1 MDIKTTQHGVII
13 GRFQTPE
20 LHSEHIKLINYVLNR
35 HEKVLLF
42 LGVSP
47 TLGNKK
53 HPMDFI
59 TRKYMIEEQFG
70 FSQLTIM
77 PLSDNK
83 SNEIWS
89 KQLDSKIKEVFPLGS
104 VTIYGSRDSFIPYYS
119 GVNKTLELEPEVFIS
134 ATDIRET
141 VAKKVIA
148 SSEFRAGIIYS
159 VYNQFPVV
167 YSTVDVA
174 IIKDD
179 EILLGQ
185 KPGETDW
192 RFIGGFVDITDETD
206 EAAAKREAMEET
218 GLELADFEY
227 VCSMNITDWRYRG
240 MKDRSIMTRFFKAK
254 YIFGCPQ
261 PNDDICAL
269 KWFKITPELE
279 NVLVGEHKKLFKK
292 LKKCV

>member
-20 LHSEHIKLINYVLNR
+20 LHSEHIKLIQYVLDR
-35 HEKVLLF
+35 HEKVILF

-47 TLGNKK
+47 TLANKK

-70 FSQLTIM
+70 ISKLTIM

-119 GVNKTLELEPEVFIS
+119 GVNKTLELQPDVFVS
-134 ATDIRET
+134 ATDIRE
-141 VAKKVIA
+141 VASKKVIS

-167 YSTVDVA
+167 YSTVDIA

-185 KPGETDW
+185 KLGETEW
-192 RFIGGFVDITDETD
+192 RFIGGFVDTTDESD
-206 EAAAKREAMEET
+206 EAAAKRETLEET
-218 GLELADFEY
+218 GLEVADLEY
-227 VCSMNITDWRYRG
+227 VCSMQVEDWRYRG
-240 MKDRSIMTRFFKAK
+240 IKDRSIMTRFFKAK
-254 YIFGCPQ
+254 YIFGCPTPQ
-261 PNDDICAL
+261 DDINAL
-269 KWFKITPELE
+269 KWFKLTPELK
-279 NVLVGEHKKLFKK
+279 NILVEEHKKLFKK
-292 LKKCV
+292 LVK

>member
-20 LHSEHIKLINYVLNR
+20 LHSEHIKLIQYVLDR
-35 HEKVLLF
+35 HEKVILF

-47 TLGNKK
+47 TLANKK

-70 FSQLTIM
+70 ISKLTIM

-104 VTIYGSRDSFIPYYS
+104 VTIYGSRDSFIPYYF
-119 GVNKTLELEPEVFIS
+119 GVNKTLELQPDVFVS
-134 ATDIRET
+134 ATDIRE
-141 VAKKVIA
+141 VASKKVIG

-159 VYNQFPVV
+159 VYNQFPTV
-167 YSTVDVA
+167 YGTVDVA

-185 KPGETDW
+185 KLNETEW
-192 RFIGGFVDITDETD
+192 RFIGGFVDTTDESD
-206 EAAAKREAMEET
+206 EAAAKRETLEET
-218 GLELADFEY
+218 SLEVADLEY
-227 VCSMNITDWRYRG
+227 VCSMQVEDWRYRG
-240 MKDRSIMTRFFKAK
+240 IKDRSIMTRFFKAK
-254 YIFGCPQ
+254 YIFGCPTPQ
-261 PNDDICAL
+261 DDINAL
-269 KWFKITPELE
+269 KWFKLTPELE
-279 NVLVGEHKKLFKK
+279 NMLVEEHKKLFKK
-292 LKKCV
+292 LIK

>member
-20 LHSEHIKLINYVLNR
+20 LHSEHIKLIQYVLDR
-35 HEKVLLF
+35 HEKVILF

-47 TLGNKK
+47 TLANKK

-70 FSQLTIM
+70 ISKLTIM

-104 VTIYGSRDSFIPYYS
+104 VTIYGSRDSFIPYYF
-119 GVNKTLELEPEVFIS
+119 GVNKTLELQPDVFVS
-134 ATDIRET
+134 ATDIRE
-141 VAKKVIA
+141 VASKKVIS

-185 KPGETDW
+185 KLGETQW
-192 RFIGGFVDITDETD
+192 RFIGGFVDTTDESD
-206 EAAAKREAMEET
+206 EAAAKRETLEET
-218 GLELADFEY
+218 SLEVADFEY
-227 VCSMNITDWRYRG
+227 ICSMQVEDWRYRG
-240 MKDRSIMTRFFKAK
+240 IKDRSIMTRFFKAK
-254 YIFGCPQ
+254 YIFGCPTPQ
-261 PNDDICAL
+261 DDINAL

-279 NVLVGEHKKLFKK
+279 NMLVEEHKKLFKK
-292 LKKCV
+292 LIK

>member
-20 LHSEHIKLINYVLNR
+20 LHSEHIKLINYVLDR
-35 HEKVLLF
+35 HEKVILF

-47 TLGNKK
+47 TLANKK

-70 FSQLTIM
+70 ISKLTIM

-83 SNEIWS
+83 SDEIWS

-104 VTIYGSRDSFIPYYS
+104 VTIYGSRDSFIPYYK
-119 GVNKTLELEPEVFIS
+119 GVNKTLELQPDVFVS
-134 ATDIRET
+134 ATDIREL
-141 VAKKVIA
+141 ASKKVIS

-167 YSTVDVA
+167 YSTVDIA

-185 KPGETDW
+185 KMNETEW
-192 RFIGGFVDITDETD
+192 RFIGGFVDVTDESD
-206 EAAAKREAMEET
+206 EFAAKRETLEET
-218 GLELADFEY
+218 GLEVAELEY
-227 VCSMNITDWRYRG
+227 VCSMPVNDWRYRG

-254 YIFGCPQ
+254 YIFGCPTPQ
-261 PNDDICAL
+261 DDINAL
-269 KWFKITPELE
+269 KWFKLTPELE
-279 NVLVGEHKKLFKK
+279 NILVEEHKKLFKK
-292 LKKCV
+292 IC

>member
-20 LHSEHIKLINYVLNR
+20 LHSEHIKLIQYVLDR
-35 HEKVLLF
+35 HEKVILF

-47 TLGNKK
+47 TLANKK

-70 FSQLTIM
+70 ISKLTIM

-104 VTIYGSRDSFIPYYS
+104 VTIYGSRDSFIPYYF
-119 GVNKTLELEPEVFIS
+119 GVNKTLELQPDVFVS
-134 ATDIRET
+134 ATDIRE
-141 VAKKVIA
+141 VASKKVIS

-185 KPGETDW
+185 KLGETQW
-192 RFIGGFVDITDETD
+192 RFIGGFVDTTDESD
-206 EAAAKREAMEET
+206 EASAKRETLEET
-218 GLELADFEY
+218 GLEVADFEY
-227 VCSMNITDWRYRG
+227 ICSMPVNDWRYRG
-240 MKDRSIMTRFFKAK
+240 IKDRSIMTRFFKAK
-254 YIFGCPQ
+254 YIFGCPTPQ
-261 PNDDICAL
+261 DDINAL
-269 KWFKITPELE
+269 KWFKLTPELE
-279 NVLVGEHKKLFKK
+279 NMLVEEHKKLFKK
-292 LKKCV
+292 LIK

>member
-20 LHSEHIKLINYVLNR
+20 LHSEHIKLIQYVLDR
-35 HEKVLLF
+35 HEKVILF

-47 TLGNKK
+47 TLANKK

-70 FSQLTIM
+70 ISKLTIM

-104 VTIYGSRDSFIPYYS
+104 VTIYGSRDSFIPYYF
-119 GVNKTLELEPEVFIS
+119 GVNKTLELQPDVFVS
-134 ATDIRET
+134 ATDIRE
-141 VAKKVIA
+141 VASKKVIS

-167 YSTVDVA
+167 YSTVDIA

-185 KPGETDW
+185 KLGETEW
-192 RFIGGFVDITDETD
+192 RFIGGFVDTTDESD
-206 EAAAKREAMEET
+206 EAAAKRETLEET
-218 GLELADFEY
+218 SLEVADLEY
-227 VCSMNITDWRYRG
+227 VCSMQVEDWRYRG
-240 MKDRSIMTRFFKAK
+240 IKDRSIMTRFFKAK
-254 YIFGCPQ
+254 YIFGCPTPQ
-261 PNDDICAL
+261 DDINAL
-269 KWFKITPELE
+269 KWFKLTPELE
-279 NVLVGEHKKLFKK
+279 NMFVEEHKKLFKK
-292 LKKCV
+292 LIK

>member
-20 LHSEHIKLINYVLNR
+20 LHSEHIKLIQYVLDR
-35 HEKVLLF
+35 HEKVILF

-47 TLGNKK
+47 TLANKK

-70 FSQLTIM
+70 ISKLTIM
-77 PLSDNK
+77 PLSDK
-83 SNEIWS
+83 KYDDVWS
-89 KQLDSKIKEVFPLGS
+89 KQLDSKIKEIFPLGS
-104 VTIYGSRDSFIPYYS
+104 VTIYGSRDSFIPYYK
-119 GVNKTLELEPEVFIS
+119 GVNKTLELQPDVFVS
-134 ATDIRET
+134 ATDVREL
-141 VAKKVIA
+141 ASKKIIS

-185 KPGETDW
+185 KLGETEW
-192 RFIGGFVDITDETD
+192 RFIGGFVDTTDESD
-206 EAAAKREAMEET
+206 EAAAKRETLEET
-218 GLELADFEY
+218 GLEVSDLEY
-227 VCSMNITDWRYRG
+227 VCSMPVNDWRYRG
-240 MKDRSIMTRFFKAK
+240 IKDRSIMTRFFKAK
-254 YIFGCPQ
+254 YIFGCPTPQ
-261 PNDDICAL
+261 DDINAL

-279 NVLVGEHKKLFKK
+279 NILVEEHKKLFKK
-292 LKKCV
+292 IC

>member
-20 LHSEHIKLINYVLNR
+20 LHSEHIKLIQYVLDR
-35 HEKVLLF
+35 HEKVILF

-47 TLGNKK
+47 TLANKK

-70 FSQLTIM
+70 ISKLTIM

-104 VTIYGSRDSFIPYYS
+104 VTIYGSRDSFIPYYF
-119 GVNKTLELEPEVFIS
+119 GVNKTLELQPDVFVS
-134 ATDIRET
+134 ATDIRE
-141 VAKKVIA
+141 VASKKVIS

-174 IIKDD
+174 IIKND

-185 KPGETDW
+185 KLGETEW
-192 RFIGGFVDITDETD
+192 RFIGGFVDTTDESD
-206 EAAAKREAMEET
+206 EAAAKRETLEET
-218 GLELADFEY
+218 SLEVADLEY
-227 VCSMNITDWRYRG
+227 VCSMQVEDWRYRG
-240 MKDRSIMTRFFKAK
+240 IKDRSIMTRFFKAK
-254 YIFGCPQ
+254 YIFGCPTPQ
-261 PNDDICAL
+261 DDINAL
-269 KWFKITPELE
+269 KWFKLTPELE
-279 NVLVGEHKKLFKK
+279 NILVEEHKKLFKK
-292 LKKCV
+292 LIK

>member
-20 LHSEHIKLINYVLNR
+20 LHSEHIKLIQYVLDR
-35 HEKVLLF
+35 HEKVILF

-47 TLGNKK
+47 TLANKK

-70 FSQLTIM
+70 ISKLTIM

-104 VTIYGSRDSFIPYYS
+104 VTIYGSRDSFIPYYF
-119 GVNKTLELEPEVFIS
+119 GVNKTLELQPDVFVS
-134 ATDIRET
+134 ATDIRE
-141 VAKKVIA
+141 VASKKVIG

-159 VYNQFPVV
+159 VYNQFPTV
-167 YSTVDVA
+167 YGTVDVA

-185 KPGETDW
+185 KLGETQW
-192 RFIGGFVDITDETD
+192 RFIGGFVDTTDESD
-206 EAAAKREAMEET
+206 EAAAKRETLEET
-218 GLELADFEY
+218 GLEVAKLEY
-227 VCSMNITDWRYRG
+227 ICSMQVEDWRYRG
-240 MKDRSIMTRFFKAK
+240 IKDRSIMTRFFKAK
-254 YIFGCPQ
+254 YIFGCPTPQ
-261 PNDDICAL
+261 DDINAL
-269 KWFKITPELE
+269 KWFKLTPELE
-279 NVLVGEHKKLFKK
+279 NMLVEEHKKLFKK
-292 LKKCV
+292 LIK

>member
-20 LHSEHIKLINYVLNR
+20 LHSEHIKLIQYVLDR
-35 HEKVLLF
+35 HEKVILF

-47 TLGNKK
+47 TLANKK

-70 FSQLTIM
+70 ISKLTIM

-104 VTIYGSRDSFIPYYS
+104 VTIYGSRDSFIPYYF
-119 GVNKTLELEPEVFIS
+119 GVNKTLELQPDVFVS
-134 ATDIRET
+134 ATDIRE
-141 VAKKVIA
+141 VASKKVIS

-174 IIKDD
+174 IIKND

-185 KPGETDW
+185 KLGETEW
-192 RFIGGFVDITDETD
+192 RFIGGFVDPTDESD
-206 EAAAKREAMEET
+206 EIAAKRETLEET
-218 GLELADFEY
+218 GLEVADFEY
-227 VCSMNITDWRYRG
+227 ICSMQIEDWRYRG
-240 MKDRSIMTRFFKAK
+240 IKDRSIMTRFFKAK
-254 YIFGCPQ
+254 YIFGCPTPQ
-261 PNDDICAL
+261 DDINAL

-279 NVLVGEHKKLFKK
+279 NMLVEEHKKLFKK
-292 LKKCV
+292 LIK

>member
-20 LHSEHIKLINYVLNR
+20 LHSEHIKLIQYVLDR
-35 HEKVLLF
+35 HEKVILF

-47 TLGNKK
+47 TLANKK

-70 FSQLTIM
+70 ISKLTIM

-104 VTIYGSRDSFIPYYS
+104 VTIYGSRDSFIPYYF
-119 GVNKTLELEPEVFIS
+119 GVNKTLELQPDVFVS
-134 ATDIRET
+134 ATDIRE
-141 VAKKVIA
+141 VASKKVIS

-159 VYNQFPVV
+159 VYNQFPTV
-167 YSTVDVA
+167 YGTVDVA

-185 KPGETDW
+185 KSGETDW
-192 RFIGGFVDITDETD
+192 RFIGGFVDITDQSD
-206 EAAAKREAMEET
+206 EDAAKRETLEET
-218 GLELADFEY
+218 GLEVADLEY
-227 VCSMNITDWRYRG
+227 VCSMQVEDWRYRG
-240 MKDRSIMTRFFKAK
+240 IKDRSIMTRFFKAK
-254 YIFGCPQ
+254 YIFGCPTPQ
-261 PNDDICAL
+261 DDINAL
-269 KWFKITPELE
+269 KWFKLTPELE
-279 NVLVGEHKKLFKK
+279 NMLVEEHKKLFKK
-292 LKKCV
+292 LIK

>member
-20 LHSEHIKLINYVLNR
+20 LHSEHIKLIQYVLDR
-35 HEKVLLF
+35 HEKVILF

-47 TLGNKK
+47 TLANKK

-70 FSQLTIM
+70 ISKLTIM

-104 VTIYGSRDSFIPYYS
+104 VTIYGSRDSFIPYYF
-119 GVNKTLELEPEVFIS
+119 GVNKTLELQPDVFVS
-134 ATDIRET
+134 ATDIRE
-141 VAKKVIA
+141 VASKKVIG

-159 VYNQFPVV
+159 VYNQFPIV

-185 KPGETDW
+185 KLGETQW
-192 RFIGGFVDITDETD
+192 RFIGGFVDTTDESD
-206 EAAAKREAMEET
+206 EAAAKRETLEET
-218 GLELADFEY
+218 SLEVADLEY
-227 VCSMNITDWRYRG
+227 VCSMQVEDWRYRSI
-240 MKDRSIMTRFFKAK
+240 KDRSIMTRFFKAK
-254 YIFGCPQ
+254 YIFGCPTPQ
-261 PNDDICAL
+261 DDINAL
-269 KWFKITPELE
+269 KWFKLTPELE
-279 NVLVGEHKKLFKK
+279 NMLVEEHKKLFKK
-292 LKKCV
+292 LIK

>member
-20 LHSEHIKLINYVLNR
+20 LHSEHIKLIQYVLDR
-35 HEKVLLF
+35 HEKVILF

-47 TLGNKK
+47 TLANKK

-70 FSQLTIM
+70 ISKLTIM

-104 VTIYGSRDSFIPYYS
+104 VTIYGSRDSFIPYYF
-119 GVNKTLELEPEVFIS
+119 GVNKTLELQPDVFVS
-134 ATDIRET
+134 ATDIRE
-141 VAKKVIA
+141 VASKKVIS

-159 VYNQFPVV
+159 VYNQFPIV

-174 IIKDD
+174 IIKND

-185 KPGETDW
+185 KLGETQW
-192 RFIGGFVDITDETD
+192 RFIGGFVDTTDESD
-206 EAAAKREAMEET
+206 EAAAKRETLEET
-218 GLELADFEY
+218 SLEVADLEY
-227 VCSMNITDWRYRG
+227 VCSMQVEDWRYRG
-240 MKDRSIMTRFFKAK
+240 IKDRSIMTRFFKAK
-254 YIFGCPQ
+254 YIFGCPTPQ
-261 PNDDICAL
+261 DDINAL
-269 KWFKITPELE
+269 KWFKLTPELE
-279 NVLVGEHKKLFKK
+279 NMLVEEHKKLFKK
-292 LKKCV
+292 LIK

>member
-20 LHSEHIKLINYVLNR
+20 LHSEHIKLINYVLDK
-35 HEKVLLF
+35 HEKVILF

-47 TLGNKK
+47 TLANKK

-70 FSQLTIM
+70 ISKLIIM

-83 SNEIWS
+83 SDEIWS

-104 VTIYGSRDSFIPYYS
+104 VTIYGSRDSFIPYYK
-119 GVNKTLELEPEVFIS
+119 GVNKTLELQPDVFVS
-134 ATDIRET
+134 ATDIREL
-141 VAKKVIA
+141 ASKKVI
-148 SSEFRAGIIYS
+148 SSPEFRAGIIYS

-167 YSTVDVA
+167 YSTVDIA

-185 KPGETDW
+185 KLGENEW
-192 RFIGGFVDITDETD
+192 RFIGGFVDNTDESD
-206 EAAAKREAMEET
+206 EAAAKREALEET
-218 GLELADFEY
+218 GLEVADLEY
-227 VCSMNITDWRYRG
+227 ICSMPVNDWRYRRI
-240 MKDRSIMTRFFKAK
+240 KDRSIMTRFFKAK
-254 YIFGCPQ
+254 YIFGCPTPQ
-261 PNDDICAL
+261 DDINAL
-269 KWFKITPELE
+269 KWFKLTPELE
-279 NVLVGEHKKLFKK
+279 NILVEEHKKL
-292 LKKCV
+292 LKKIC

>member
-20 LHSEHIKLINYVLNR
+20 LHSEHIKLIQYVLDR
-35 HEKVLLF
+35 HEKIILF
-42 LGVSP
+42 IGVSP
-47 TLGNKK
+47 TLANKK

-70 FSQLTIM
+70 ISKLTIM

-104 VTIYGSRDSFIPYYS
+104 VTIYGSRDSFIPYYF
-119 GVNKTLELEPEVFIS
+119 GVNKTLELQPDVFVS
-134 ATDIRET
+134 ATDIRE
-141 VAKKVIA
+141 VASKKVIS

-174 IIKDD
+174 IIKND

-185 KPGETDW
+185 KLGETQW
-192 RFIGGFVDITDETD
+192 RFIGGFVDTTDESD
-206 EAAAKREAMEET
+206 EAAAKRETLEET
-218 GLELADFEY
+218 SLEVADLEY
-227 VCSMNITDWRYRG
+227 ICSMQVEDWRYRG
-240 MKDRSIMTRFFKAK
+240 IKDRSIMTRFFKAK
-254 YIFGCPQ
+254 YIFGCPTPQ
-261 PNDDICAL
+261 DDINAL
-269 KWFKITPELE
+269 KWFKLTPELE
-279 NVLVGEHKKLFKK
+279 NMLVEEHKKLFKK
-292 LKKCV
+292 LIK

>member
-20 LHSEHIKLINYVLNR
+20 LHSEHIKLIQYVLDR
-35 HEKVLLF
+35 HEKVILF

-47 TLGNKK
+47 TLANKK

-70 FSQLTIM
+70 ISKLTIM

-104 VTIYGSRDSFIPYYS
+104 VTIYGSRDSFIPYYF
-119 GVNKTLELEPEVFIS
+119 GVNKTLELQPDVFVS
-134 ATDIRET
+134 ATDIRE
-141 VAKKVIA
+141 VASKKVIS

-185 KPGETDW
+185 KLGETQW
-192 RFIGGFVDITDETD
+192 RFIGGFVDTTDESD
-206 EAAAKREAMEET
+206 EAAAKRETLEET
-218 GLELADFEY
+218 SLEVADLEY
-227 VCSMNITDWRYRG
+227 VCSMQVEDWRYRSI
-240 MKDRSIMTRFFKAK
+240 KDRSIMTRFFKAK
-254 YIFGCPQ
+254 YIFGCPTPQ
-261 PNDDICAL
+261 DDINAL
-269 KWFKITPELE
+269 KWFKLTPELE
-279 NVLVGEHKKLFKK
+279 NMLVEEHKKLFKK
-292 LKKCV
+292 LIK

>member
-20 LHSEHIKLINYVLNR
+20 LHSEHTKLIQYVLDR
-35 HEKVLLF
+35 HEKVILF

-47 TLGNKK
+47 TLANKK

-59 TRKYMIEEQFG
+59 TRKYMVEEQFG
-70 FSQLTIM
+70 ISKLTIM

-119 GVNKTLELEPEVFIS
+119 GINKTLELEPEVFIS
-134 ATDIRET
+134 ATDVREL
-141 VAKKVIA
+141 ASKKVIG

-174 IIKDD
+174 IIKND

-185 KPGETDW
+185 KLGETEW
-192 RFIGGFVDITDETD
+192 RFIGGFVDPTDESD
-206 EAAAKREAMEET
+206 EIAAKRETLEET
-218 GLELADFEY
+218 GLEVADFEY
-227 VCSMNITDWRYRG
+227 ICSMQIEDWRYRG
-240 MKDRSIMTRFFKAK
+240 IKDRSIMTRFFKAK
-254 YIFGCPQ
+254 YIFGCPTPQ
-261 PNDDICAL
+261 DDINAL
-269 KWFKITPELE
+269 KWFKLTPELE
-279 NVLVGEHKKLFKK
+279 NILVEEHKKLFKK
-292 LKKCV
+292 LINV

>member
-20 LHSEHIKLINYVLNR
+20 LHSEHIKLIQYVLDR
-35 HEKVLLF
+35 HEKVILF

-47 TLGNKK
+47 TLANKK

-70 FSQLTIM
+70 ISKLTIM

-104 VTIYGSRDSFIPYYS
+104 VTIYGSRDSFIPYYF
-119 GVNKTLELEPEVFIS
+119 GVNKTLELQPDVFVS
-134 ATDIRET
+134 ATDIRE
-141 VAKKVIA
+141 VASKKVIG

-159 VYNQFPVV
+159 VYNQFPTV
-167 YSTVDVA
+167 YGTVDVA

-185 KPGETDW
+185 KLGETEW
-192 RFIGGFVDITDETD
+192 RFIGGFVDTTDESD
-206 EAAAKREAMEET
+206 EAAAKRETLEET
-218 GLELADFEY
+218 SLEVADLEY
-227 VCSMNITDWRYRG
+227 VCSMQVEDWRYRG
-240 MKDRSIMTRFFKAK
+240 IKDRSIMTRFFKAK
-254 YIFGCPQ
+254 YIFGCPTPQ
-261 PNDDICAL
+261 DDINAL
-269 KWFKITPELE
+269 KWFKLTPELE
-279 NVLVGEHKKLFKK
+279 NILVEEHKKLFKK
-292 LKKCV
+292 LIK

>member
-20 LHSEHIKLINYVLNR
+20 LHSEHIKLIQYVLDR
-35 HEKVLLF
+35 HEKVILF

-47 TLGNKK
+47 TLANKK

-70 FSQLTIM
+70 ISKLTIM

-119 GVNKTLELEPEVFIS
+119 GVNKTLELQPEIFIS
-134 ATDIRET
+134 ATDIREL
-141 VAKKVIA
+141 ASKKVIA
-148 SSEFRAGIIYS
+148 SPEFRAGIIYS

-167 YSTVDVA
+167 YSTVDIA

-185 KPGETDW
+185 KLGETEW
-192 RFIGGFVDITDETD
+192 RFIGGFVDTTDESD
-206 EAAAKREAMEET
+206 EAAAKRETLEET
-218 GLELADFEY
+218 GLEVADLEY
-227 VCSMNITDWRYRG
+227 VCSMQVEDWRYRG
-240 MKDRSIMTRFFKAK
+240 IKDRSIMTRFFKAK
-254 YIFGCPQ
+254 YIFGCPTPQ
-261 PNDDICAL
+261 DDINAL
-269 KWFKITPELE
+269 KWFKLTPELK
-279 NVLVGEHKKLFKK
+279 NILVEEHKKLFKK
-292 LKKCV
+292 LVK

>member
-20 LHSEHIKLINYVLNR
+20 LHSEHIKLIQYVLDR
-35 HEKVLLF
+35 HEKVILF

-47 TLGNKK
+47 TLANKK

-70 FSQLTIM
+70 ISKLTIM

-119 GVNKTLELEPEVFIS
+119 GINKTLELEPEVFIS
-134 ATDIRET
+134 ATDVREL
-141 VAKKVIA
+141 ASKKVIG

-159 VYNQFPVV
+159 VYNQFPTV
-167 YSTVDVA
+167 YGTVDVA

-185 KPGETDW
+185 KLGETQW
-192 RFIGGFVDITDETD
+192 RFIGGFVDTTDESD
-206 EAAAKREAMEET
+206 EVAAKRETLEET
-218 GLELADFEY
+218 GLEVADLEY
-227 VCSMNITDWRYRG
+227 VCSMQVEDWRYRG
-240 MKDRSIMTRFFKAK
+240 IKDRSIMTRFFKAK
-254 YIFGCPQ
+254 YIFGCPTPQ
-261 PNDDICAL
+261 DDINAL

-279 NVLVGEHKKLFKK
+279 NMLVEEHKKLFKK
-292 LKKCV
+292 LIK

>member
-20 LHSEHIKLINYVLNR
+20 LHSEHIKLIQYVLDR
-35 HEKVLLF
+35 HEKVILF

-47 TLGNKK
+47 TLANKK

-70 FSQLTIM
+70 ISKLTIM

-104 VTIYGSRDSFIPYYS
+104 VTIYGSRDSFIPYYF
-119 GVNKTLELEPEVFIS
+119 GVNKTLELQPDVFVS
-134 ATDIRET
+134 ATDIRE
-141 VAKKVIA
+141 VASKKVIS

-159 VYNQFPVV
+159 VYNQFPIV

-185 KPGETDW
+185 KLGETQW
-192 RFIGGFVDITDETD
+192 RFIGGFVDTTDESD
-206 EAAAKREAMEET
+206 EAAAKRETLEET
-218 GLELADFEY
+218 SLEVADLEY
-227 VCSMNITDWRYRG
+227 VCSMQVEDWRYRG
-240 MKDRSIMTRFFKAK
+240 IKDRSIMTRFFKAK
-254 YIFGCPQ
+254 YIFGCPTPQ
-261 PNDDICAL
+261 DDINAL
-269 KWFKITPELE
+269 KWFKLTPELE
-279 NVLVGEHKKLFKK
+279 NILVEEHKKLFKK
-292 LKKCV
+292 LIK

>member
-20 LHSEHIKLINYVLNR
+20 LHSEHIKLIQYVLDR
-35 HEKVLLF
+35 HEKVILF

-47 TLGNKK
+47 TLANKK

-70 FSQLTIM
+70 ISKLTIM

-104 VTIYGSRDSFIPYYS
+104 VTIYGSRDSFIPYYF
-119 GVNKTLELEPEVFIS
+119 GVNKTLELQPDIFVS
-134 ATDIRET
+134 ATDIRE
-141 VAKKVIA
+141 VASKKVIG

-159 VYNQFPVV
+159 VYNQFPTV
-167 YSTVDVA
+167 YGTVDVA

-185 KPGETDW
+185 KLGETEW
-192 RFIGGFVDITDETD
+192 RFIGGFVDTTDQSD
-206 EAAAKREAMEET
+206 EAAAKRETLEET
-218 GLELADFEY
+218 SLEVADLEY
-227 VCSMNITDWRYRG
+227 VCSMQVEDWRYRSI
-240 MKDRSIMTRFFKAK
+240 KDRSIMTRFFKAK
-254 YIFGCPQ
+254 YIFGCPTPQ
-261 PNDDICAL
+261 DDINAL
-269 KWFKITPELE
+269 KWFKLTPELE
-279 NVLVGEHKKLFKK
+279 NMLVEEHKKLFKK
-292 LKKCV
+292 LIK

>member
-20 LHSEHIKLINYVLNR
+20 LHSEHIKLIQYVLDR
-35 HEKVLLF
+35 HEKVILF

-47 TLGNKK
+47 TLANKK

-70 FSQLTIM
+70 ISKLTIM

-104 VTIYGSRDSFIPYYS
+104 VTIYGSRDSFIPYYF
-119 GVNKTLELEPEVFIS
+119 GVNKTLELQPDVFVS
-134 ATDIRET
+134 ATDIRE
-141 VAKKVIA
+141 VASKKVIS

-159 VYNQFPVV
+159 VYNQFPIV

-185 KPGETDW
+185 KLGETQW
-192 RFIGGFVDITDETD
+192 RFIGGFVDTTDESD
-206 EAAAKREAMEET
+206 EAAAKRETLEET
-218 GLELADFEY
+218 GLEVADLEY
-227 VCSMNITDWRYRG
+227 VCSMQVEDWRYRG
-240 MKDRSIMTRFFKAK
+240 IKDRSIMTRFFKAK
-254 YIFGCPQ
+254 YIFGCPTPQ
-261 PNDDICAL
+261 DDINAL
-269 KWFKITPELE
+269 KWFKLTPELE
-279 NVLVGEHKKLFKK
+279 NMFVEEHKKLFKK
-292 LKKCV
+292 LIK

>member
-20 LHSEHIKLINYVLNR
+20 LHSEHIKLIQYVLDR
-35 HEKVLLF
+35 HEKVILF

-47 TLGNKK
+47 TLANKK

-70 FSQLTIM
+70 ISKLTIM

-119 GVNKTLELEPEVFIS
+119 GTNKTLELEPEVFIS
-134 ATDIRET
+134 ATDIRE
-141 VAKKVIA
+141 VASKKVIG

-185 KPGETDW
+185 KLGETQW
-192 RFIGGFVDITDETD
+192 RFIGGFVDTTDESD
-206 EAAAKREAMEET
+206 EAAAKRETLEET
-218 GLELADFEY
+218 GLEVADLKY
-227 VCSMNITDWRYRG
+227 ICSMPVNDWRYRG
-240 MKDRSIMTRFFKAK
+240 IKDRSIMTRFFKAK
-254 YIFGCPQ
+254 YIFGCPTPQ
-261 PNDDICAL
+261 DDINAL
-269 KWFKITPELE
+269 KWFKLTPELE
-279 NVLVGEHKKLFKK
+279 NILVEEHKKLFKK
-292 LKKCV
+292 LINV